1 MSKSRKKP
9 DTFRKIKR
17 VPSDTKKNNS
27 GIPDT
32 EFDVI
37 FSRIPTH
44 IQIPAFR

>member
-27 GIPDT
+27 STDT

>member
-9 DTFRKIKR
+9 DTFRKIKK
-17 VPSDTKKNNS
+17 VPSDTKKNNNTD
-27 GIPDT
+27 I